1 MNGRE
6 YAYAIVHTDNRFCS
20 SVGAVSAD
28 TAHAPPRSLFGA
40 GNGLTSTVLPPVC
53 ASHALRLIFRPETAN
68 LVAGVFPTF
77 FIVNSIS
84 VFAPATVANVACGF
98 DIFGF
103 AVANPG
109 DQITL
114 TVRDKPGV
122 RITDITG
129 DDGRLPR
136 ETARNTAGIAI
147 QTYLQHIGRTDVG
160 IDVVLHKQMP
170 LGSGLGSSA
179 ASAVAG
185 VYAIN
190 ELLGRPLPVMKLLPF
205 AMEGER
211 LACGS
216 AHADNVAPSL
226 LGGFV
231 VIRSYHPLDVIS
243 IQTPAILFCT
253 IVHPDIEVNTK
264 DARFILKNEVSL
276 KNTITQMGNVAGL
289 IAGLMTPDYDLI
301 SRSLVDVIIE
311 PVRAILIPEFNEA
324 KQAALD
330 NGALGCSISGS
341 GPSMFALSRDAQTA
355 GRVGAAMQ
363 QAFLGVG
370 VTSEAYVSEINR
382 QGPRVL

>member
-1 MNGRE
+1 MK
-6 YAYAIVHTDNRFCS
+6 
-20 SVGAVSAD
+20 
-28 TAHAPPRSLFGA
+28 
-40 GNGLTSTVLPPVC
+40 
-53 ASHALRLIFRPETAN
+53 
-68 LVAGVFPTF
+68 
-77 FIVNSIS
+77 SIN

-103 AVANPG
+103 AVDNPG
-109 DQITL
+109 DKITL
-114 TVRDKPGV
+114 TLREEPGV
-122 RITDITG
+122 TITDIIG

-136 ETARNTAGIAI
+136 EAHRNTAGIAI
-147 QTYLQHIGRTDVG
+147 QSYLQHIGRTDVG
-160 IDVVLHKQMP
+160 VDAVLYKQMP

-185 VYAIN
+185 VFAIN
-190 ELLGRPLPVMKLLPF
+190 ELLDRPLTTRQLIPF

-211 LACGS
+211 IACGS
-216 AHADNVAPSL
+216 AHADNVGPSL

-231 VIRSYHPLDVIS
+231 VVRSYQPLDVIR
-243 IQTPAILFCT
+243 IDTTANLFCT
-253 IVHPDIEVNTK
+253 LVHPDIEVNTK

-324 KQAALD
+324 KQAALES
-330 NGALGCSISGS
+330 GALGCSISGS
-341 GPSMFALSRDAQTA
+341 GPSMFALSRDAETA
-355 GRVGAAMQ
+355 SRVGAAMQ

-370 VTSEAYVSEINR
+370 ITSEAYISEINR
-382 QGPRVL
+382 QGPRVID

>member
-1 MNGRE
+1 MK
-6 YAYAIVHTDNRFCS
+6 
-20 SVGAVSAD
+20 
-28 TAHAPPRSLFGA
+28 
-40 GNGLTSTVLPPVC
+40 
-53 ASHALRLIFRPETAN
+53 
-68 LVAGVFPTF
+68 
-77 FIVNSIS
+77 SIR

-103 AVANPG
+103 AVASPG
-109 DQITL
+109 DEVTL
-114 TVRDKPGV
+114 TLTDTPGV

-129 DDGRLPR
+129 DEGRLPR
-136 ETARNTAGIAI
+136 EAHRNTAGIAI
-147 QTYLQHIGRTDVG
+147 QTFLKHIGRTDLGV
-160 IDVVLHKQMP
+160 DVVLHKQMP

-190 ELLGRPLPVMKLLPF
+190 ELLDRPLATIDLLPF

-226 LGGFV
+226 LGGVV
-231 VIRSYHPLDVIS
+231 VIRSYAPLDVVRID
-243 IQTPAILFCT
+243 TPASLVCT

-289 IAGLMTPDYDLI
+289 IAGLMTPDYNLI

-311 PVRAILIPEFNEA
+311 PVRSILIPEFNEA
-324 KQAALD
+324 KKAAID
-330 NGALGCSISGS
+330 TGALGCSISGS
-341 GPSMFALSRDAQTA
+341 GPSMFALSRDVETA
-355 GRVGAAMQ
+355 ERVGAAMQ
-363 QAFLGVG
+363 QAFLAVG
-370 VTSEAYVSEINR
+370 ILSEAYVSEINQ
-382 QGPRVL
+382 QGPRVLPS

>member
-1 MNGRE
+1 MK
-6 YAYAIVHTDNRFCS
+6 
-20 SVGAVSAD
+20 
-28 TAHAPPRSLFGA
+28 
-40 GNGLTSTVLPPVC
+40 
-53 ASHALRLIFRPETAN
+53 
-68 LVAGVFPTF
+68 
-77 FIVNSIS
+77 SIN

-103 AVANPG
+103 AVDNPG
-109 DQITL
+109 DKITL
-114 TVRDKPGV
+114 TLREEPGV
-122 RITDITG
+122 TITDIIG

-136 ETARNTAGIAI
+136 EAHRNTAGIAI
-147 QTYLQHIGRTDVG
+147 QSYLQHIGRTDVG
-160 IDVVLHKQMP
+160 VDAVLYKQMP

-185 VYAIN
+185 VFAIN
-190 ELLGRPLPVMKLLPF
+190 ELLDRPLTTRQLIPF

-211 LACGS
+211 IACGS
-216 AHADNVAPSL
+216 AHADNVGPSL

-231 VIRSYHPLDVIS
+231 VVRSYQPLDVIR
-243 IQTPAILFCT
+243 IDTTANLFCT
-253 IVHPDIEVNTK
+253 LVHPDIEVNTK

-324 KQAALD
+324 KQAALES
-330 NGALGCSISGS
+330 GALGCSISGS
-341 GPSMFALSRDAQTA
+341 GPSMFALSRDAETA
-355 GRVGAAMQ
+355 SRVGAAMQ

-370 VTSEAYVSEINR
+370 ITSEAYISEINR
-382 QGPRVL
+382 QGPRVI

>member
-1 MNGRE
+1 M
-6 YAYAIVHTDNRFCS
+6 
-20 SVGAVSAD
+20 
-28 TAHAPPRSLFGA
+28 
-40 GNGLTSTVLPPVC
+40 
-53 ASHALRLIFRPETAN
+53 
-68 LVAGVFPTF
+68 
-77 FIVNSIS
+77 NSIT

-103 AVANPG
+103 AVDNPG
-109 DQITL
+109 DQIIL
-114 TVRDKPGV
+114 TTSDEPGV
-122 RITDITG
+122 RITDIIG
-129 DDGRLPR
+129 DEGRLPR
-136 ETARNTAGIAI
+136 EASRNTAGIAI
-147 QTYLQHIGRTDVG
+147 QTYLKHINRTDLG
-160 IDVVLHKQMP
+160 LDIVLHKQMP

-185 VYAIN
+185 VFAVN
-190 ELLGRPLPVMKLLPF
+190 ELLGQPLTTMKLLPF

-211 LACGS
+211 IACGS

-231 VIRSYHPLDVIS
+231 VVRSYQPLDVIR
-243 IQTPAILFCT
+243 IETPANLFCT
-253 IVHPDIEVNTK
+253 LVHPDIEVNTK

-311 PVRAILIPEFNEA
+311 PVRAILIPEFNEV

-355 GRVGAAMQ
+355 EQVGSAMQ
-363 QAFLGVG
+363 QAFLSVG
-370 VTSEAYVSEINR
+370 ITSEAYVSKINR
-382 QGPRVL
+382 QGPKVLAGEKVNVS

>member
-1 MNGRE
+1 MK
-6 YAYAIVHTDNRFCS
+6 
-20 SVGAVSAD
+20 
-28 TAHAPPRSLFGA
+28 
-40 GNGLTSTVLPPVC
+40 
-53 ASHALRLIFRPETAN
+53 
-68 LVAGVFPTF
+68 
-77 FIVNSIS
+77 SIN

-103 AVANPG
+103 AVDNPG
-109 DQITL
+109 DKITL
-114 TVRDKPGV
+114 TLREEPGV
-122 RITDITG
+122 TITDIIG

-136 ETARNTAGIAI
+136 EAHRNTAGIAI
-147 QTYLQHIGRTDVG
+147 QSYLQHIGRTDVG
-160 IDVVLHKQMP
+160 VDAVLHKQMP

-185 VYAIN
+185 VFAIN
-190 ELLGRPLPVMKLLPF
+190 ELLDRPLTTRQLIPF

-211 LACGS
+211 IACGS
-216 AHADNVAPSL
+216 AHADNVGPSL

-231 VIRSYHPLDVIS
+231 VVRSYQPLDVIR
-243 IQTPAILFCT
+243 IDTTANLFCT
-253 IVHPDIEVNTK
+253 LVHPDIEVNTK

-324 KQAALD
+324 KQAALES
-330 NGALGCSISGS
+330 GALGCSISGS
-341 GPSMFALSRDAQTA
+341 GPSMFALSRDAETA
-355 GRVGAAMQ
+355 SRVGAAMQ

-370 VTSEAYVSEINR
+370 ITSEAYISEINR
-382 QGPRVL
+382 QGPRVID